1 MAKSPYV
8 ANALEELS
16 SPKTEIKGVQA
27 LYVSCHPQLSKKL
40 RSFLDRDGCLSFLKA
55 FASI

>member
-1 MAKSPYV
+1 MTAAEGRQNVPKAKRPAMSGPFV
-8 ANALEELS
+8 MREAR
-16 SPKTEIKGVQA
+16 
-27 LYVSCHPQLSKKL
+27 PQLSKKL